1 MIRLLRAHF
10 AAIREQGRVVAELKP
25 VQPTEGISL
34 SRWSRL
40 KRAAADEQAVRAEPI
55 KALVAS
61 ETGKDGQSSS
71 AKIDAASNAEY
82 ADLPPI
88 SAISLAEDFTPFM
101 QAKVPQALKQQA
113 LKALFREPH
122 FNVMDGLDIYID
134 DYTVFEPISPEVMA
148 TLSSWKTIMNP
159 PQQVVT
165 NGGYAVDVESEEGK
179 AVLAARAELAQANA
193 ALQPSEC
200 DGVEELSS
208 PAVRNDGHVAPGSG
222 AEGDGGD
229 IAEPTLQTINPAS
242 TYEPLQVNEVA
253 VATALT
259 PALSCRAHSRKHA
272 LAVSAADRMR
282 SETPPTPRAA
292 GEGAKPHTRYGK
304 RVGDFSAS
312 TYAAAEQAARD
323 SETAEPTATPIAA
336 PKSITQ

>member
-1 MIRLLRAHF
+1 M
-10 AAIREQGRVVAELKP
+10 AELKP
-25 VQPTEGISL
+25 VPPTEGISL

-40 KRAAADEQAVRAEPI
+40 KRAAAEVDVANAVRAEPVE
-55 KALVAS
+55 ASPLVAKGNDCLS
-61 ETGKDGQSSS
+61 PNGKLDAVSASS
-71 AKIDAASNAEY
+71 EY

-113 LKALFREPH
+113 LKALFKEPH

-165 NGGYAVDVESEEGK
+165 SGGYAVDVESEEGK
-179 AVLAARAELAQANA
+179 AALAARAELAKANA
-193 ALQPSEC
+193 ALQPSE
-200 DGVEELSS
+200 G
-208 PAVRNDGHVAPGSG
+208 G
-222 AEGDGGD
+222 AEVPSLAARERAEGEGDD
-229 IAEPTLQTINPAS
+229 VAEPTSQTINPSGIDDA
-242 TYEPLQVNEVA
+242 LQLSDGAN
-253 VATALT
+253 ATTLT
-259 PALSCRAHSRKHA
+259 PTLS
-272 LAVSAADRMR
+272 
-282 SETPPTPRAA
+282 RAA
-292 GEGAKPHTRYGK
+292 GEGAKPHPRYAK

-312 TYAAAEQAARD
+312 VHEAAVREP
-323 SETAEPTATPIAA
+323 SPSELVETAIAA